1 MTTVLSFFFL
11 PLFHKKNISLPL
23 LIETEYLMT
32 EEELKVKFDHI
43 QGIFNRC
50 INHAYQIITDSIV
63 VKSEYLSRE
72 QAGEL
77 EQQEYIRIADEL
89 AQLYIRY
96 SVLGD
101 IQNFYSIP
109 DFFWESGF
117 YEALKP
123 DEKRKYFLFSPFS
136 FDYSR
141 YEQDN
146 TVYDEELPFFS
157 VVVRVVVLERYS
169 AYLRKKKEDRTQTE
183 TQQQQE
189 QEEQKLTTNT
199 EFPIKAV
206 PPIAETENQFG
217 SILND
222 KQIELIVDCINE
234 VKMFNAS
241 VTVDDLKAILSCKPN
256 AILRSNNNR
265 YVAFLFSE
273 LSSRSLITANWQ
285 SVIANNNLFLSKDKS
300 RDKYLNQGDL
310 ATATNYV
317 KGISHEKGFATI
329 YNYIKQLKRL

>member
-1 MTTVLSFFFL
+1 M
-11 PLFHKKNISLPL
+11 PL
-23 LIETEYLMT
+23 LTETEHIMT
-32 EEELKVKFDHI
+32 EEELKVKFDYI

-50 INHAYQIITDSIV
+50 INYACQILIDSII
-63 VKSEYLSRE
+63 VKVRYLNGE
-72 QAGEL
+72 QADEL
-77 EQQEYIRIADEL
+77 ERQEYIHAVNEL

-96 SVLGD
+96 SALND
-101 IQNFYSIP
+101 IQNFYSVP

-123 DEKRKYFLFSPFS
+123 DEKRKYLSFSPLS
-136 FDYSR
+136 FNYSQ
-141 YEQDN
+141 YAQDN
-146 TVYDEELPFFS
+146 TVYDEELPYFS
-157 VVVRVVVLERYS
+157 MTVKAVVLERYS
-169 AYLRKKKEDRTQTE
+169 AYLRKKKEDRAQVE
-183 TQQQQE
+183 TQPQQE
-189 QEEQKLTTNT
+189 QVELNPEPTIVS
-199 EFPIKAV
+199 PVIAV
-206 PPIAETENQFG
+206 PPVAETENQFE

-222 KQIELIVDCINE
+222 GQIELIAECMNE

-285 SVIANNNLFLSKDKS
+285 SVIANNKLFLSKDKS

>member
-1 MTTVLSFFFL
+1 
-11 PLFHKKNISLPL
+11 
-23 LIETEYLMT
+23 MT
-32 EEELKVKFDHI
+32 EEELKIKFDHI

-50 INHAYQIITDSIV
+50 INHASQVMIDNIAS
-63 VKSEYLSRE
+63 KSLYFDEE
-72 QAGEL
+72 QADKL
-77 EQQEYIRIADEL
+77 EQQEYVRTADEL
-89 AQLYIRY
+89 VQLYIRY
-96 SVLGD
+96 SVLND
-101 IQNFYSIP
+101 IQYFYSVS

-117 YEALKP
+117 YESLKS
-123 DEKRKYFLFSPFS
+123 DEKRKYMSFNPLS

-146 TVYDEELPFFS
+146 TVYDEELPYFS
-157 VVVRVVVLERYS
+157 VVVKTVVLERYS
-169 AYLRKKKEDRTQTE
+169 AYLRKKKEDRARAELEPQP
-183 TQQQQE
+183 E
-189 QEEQKLTTNT
+189 QEVQKPTTNT
-199 EFPIKAV
+199 ELPIKVV
-206 PPIAETENQFG
+206 PPIAETENPFG

-222 KQIELIVDCINE
+222 KQIELIADCINE

-273 LSSRSLITANWQ
+273 LSNRSLITANWQ
-285 SVIANNNLFLSKDKS
+285 SAIANNKLFLSKDKS

>member
-1 MTTVLSFFFL
+1 ME
-11 PLFHKKNISLPL
+11 N
-23 LIETEYLMT
+23 TEF
-32 EEELKVKFDHI
+32 KAKFDNI
-43 QGIFNRC
+43 QRLFDRC
-50 INHAYQIITDSIV
+50 INHAYETLERSIYM
-63 VKSEYLSRE
+63 KSQYLNME
-72 QAGEL
+72 QVEEL
-77 EQQEYIRIADEL
+77 EGQEYIRAADEL
-89 AQLYIRY
+89 ASLYMSY
-96 SVLGD
+96 SVLSE
-101 IQNFYSIP
+101 IQRCYFIH

-123 DEKRKYFLFSPFS
+123 DEKRKYLLFSPLS

-146 TVYDEELPFFS
+146 SAYDEELPYFS
-157 VVVRVVVLERYS
+157 VVVKTVVLERYS
-169 AYLRKKKEDRTQTE
+169 AYLRKKEEDRAQAE
-183 TQQQQE
+183 LEPQPE
-189 QEEQKLTTNT
+189 QEVQKPTTNT
-199 EFPIKAV
+199 ELPIKVV
-206 PPIAETENQFG
+206 PPIAETENPFG

-222 KQIELIVDCINE
+222 KQIELIADCINE
-234 VKMFNAS
+234 EMFNAS

-273 LSSRSLITANWQ
+273 LSNRSLITGNWQ
-285 SVIANNNLFLSKDKS
+285 SVIANNKLFLSKDKS